1 MSGPAGLL
9 LFSVAVPVIGF
20 VAAVLAR
27 WLVAL
32 RRPPRLGWAASTLCG
47 IVGAAAGASL
57 VALAVNRAVKDIP
70 VAVVLSAVA
79 GTVIVLLSADILAA
93 RRTRPQPGA
102 LDLMRAGE
110 SERVEFKSSARH
122 NLHTGARDAR
132 LELVVATTVGG
143 FFNARGG
150 TLLLGVADDATVL
163 GLEEDFRLVR
173 RADRDNYEL
182 WLRDL
187 LTTTLG
193 SLAAAAVTIDFETI
207 DGKDVCLLRVPS
219 GRRPVFVRSSKQQRA
234 EFVVRV
240 GNSTRELD
248 ARELLEYAAGRWGRR
263 AVARRRVQLRR
274 SADDERDPHA
284 EHGQMR
290 SNPAAASGD

>member
-1 MSGPAGLL
+1 MNGPASLL
-9 LFSVAVPVIGF
+9 LVSVAVPVIGF
-20 VAAVLAR
+20 LAAALAR
-27 WLVAL
+27 WLVGL
-32 RRPPRLGWAASTLCG
+32 RRPPRLSWAASTLCG

-57 VALAVNRAVKDIP
+57 VALAVNRPVKDIP

-79 GTVIVLLSADILAA
+79 GTVVVLLAADFVAA
-93 RRTRPQPGA
+93 RRALPQPSA
-102 LDLMRAGE
+102 VDLMRAGE
-110 SERVEFKSSARH
+110 SERVEFKSSARY

-132 LELVVATTVGG
+132 LELVVATTVCA

-163 GLEEDFRLVR
+163 GLAEDFRLVR
-173 RADRDNYEL
+173 RPDRDNYEL

-193 SLAAAAVTIDFETI
+193 SPAAAAVTVDFETI
-207 DGKDVCLLRVPS
+207 DGKDVCLLRVPP
-219 GRRPVFVRSSKQQRA
+219 GRRPVFVRSGKQQRA

-248 ARELLEYAAGRWGRR
+248 ARELLEYAASRW
-263 AVARRRVQLRR
+263 RRRTVGQR
-274 SADDERDPHA
+274 SGLTRVRPADGTDASR
-284 EHGQMR
+284 EHGQTR
-290 SNPAAASGD
+290 TNPAGASRD